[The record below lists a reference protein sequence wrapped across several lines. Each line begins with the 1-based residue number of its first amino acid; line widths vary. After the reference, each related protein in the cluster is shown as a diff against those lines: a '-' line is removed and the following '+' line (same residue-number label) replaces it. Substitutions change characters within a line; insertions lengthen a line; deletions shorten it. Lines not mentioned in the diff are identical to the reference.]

1 MRIFCLSIL
10 AVILSACSAFYVVPG
25 YDPYV
30 SLSPPYIQHWQKPNT
45 IGRTNVDKRW
55 QDAKECGVKTYRDG
69 NLDLSVRYPGMTTEQ
84 IKQRS
89 IAISSC
95 MESKGYVYIK
105 TTECVDGK
113 NNKLTGLCN

>member
-1 MRIFCLSIL
+1 MRVLYLLMFG
-10 AVILSACSAFYVVPG
+10 AVLSACNTFNVVPG
-25 YDPYV
+25 YSPYV
-30 SLSPPYIQHWQKPNT
+30 SLNPPTIQHWQKPNT

-55 QDAKECGVKTYRDG
+55 QDAKKCGVKTYRDG

-113 NNKLTGLCN
+113 NNKSTGLCN